1 MLIRGYSYQ
10 SKLLARL
17 TSPNTTLSI
26 ITHRAAAPMDRF
38 GTLFAEKKKF
48 YLKNTNAPPPPS
60 SNVVKNFLI
69 SKPKRK
75 YSKWKFQSRGDKL

>member
-38 GTLFAEKKKF
+38 GTLFAEKKKV
-48 YLKNTNAPPPPS
+48 LS
-60 SNVVKNFLI
+60 
-69 SKPKRK
+69 
-75 YSKWKFQSRGDKL
+75 